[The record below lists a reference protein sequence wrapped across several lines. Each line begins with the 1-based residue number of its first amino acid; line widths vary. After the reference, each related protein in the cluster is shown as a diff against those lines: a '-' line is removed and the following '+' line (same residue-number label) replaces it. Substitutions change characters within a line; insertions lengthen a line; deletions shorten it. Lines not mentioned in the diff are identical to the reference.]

1 MNKIVKKIL
10 IGASIAA
17 SVSAIASA
25 PAQAG
30 SLTNATIGGTAAS
43 DYFVYDV
50 QGNNTV
56 KVQSNLANVNK
67 VLDGNAANPTGN
79 VELRASSEQTGFDFT
94 KNTSLSGTIGG
105 KNITLSSLTASD
117 WNSSVGNGMTFA
129 QKWFNEA
136 LTANGFGKIVDT
148 SSLTGLAKITA
159 QGAYSTALA
168 KFNNGGRERF
178 SDPNIS
184 YVNQDDNTGE
194 IKIGLA
200 GHFDAVSLLFAGL
213 TDQQQS
219 LVNQFRTKLS
229 PIQASEIVKVS
240 YNNGPAQL
248 LYSFNATATGLTA
261 LDDGKSHNGNYEVT
275 LAGQIPTAVPE
286 PSVMLGLLGVAGVF
300 KVQRQRKKVQA

>member
-1 MNKIVKKIL
+1 MNKIVNKVL
-10 IGASIAA
+10 IGASIA
-17 SVSAIASA
+17 VSLGAIASA

-67 VLDGNAANPTGN
+67 VLDGNATSPTGN
-79 VELRASSEQTGFDFT
+79 VELRASSEQAGFDFT

-117 WNSSVGNGMTFA
+117 WNSSVGGLTFA
-129 QKWFNEA
+129 QKWFNDA
-136 LTANGFGKIVDT
+136 LTANGFGTIVG
-148 SSLTGLAKITA
+148 SSNITA
-159 QGAYSTALA
+159 QLLYNTAFA
-168 KFNNGGRERF
+168 KFNTGGRERF

-184 YVNQDDNTGE
+184 YVNQNDSTGE

-200 GHFDAVSLLFAGL
+200 GHFDATSLLFAGL
-213 TDQQQS
+213 SQNQIAG
-219 LVNQFRTKLS
+219 VNGFRTKQG

-240 YNNGPAQL
+240 YNGGPAQL
-248 LYSFNATATGLTA
+248 LYNFAATATGLTA

-286 PSVMLGLLGVAGVF
+286 PSVILGLLGVAGVF
-300 KVQRQRKKVQA
+300 KVQRQRKKAQA

>member
-1 MNKIVKKIL
+1 MNKIVNKVL
-10 IGASIAA
+10 IGASIA
-17 SVSAIASA
+17 VSLGAIASA

-30 SLTNATIGGTAAS
+30 SLTNATLDGTAAS

-56 KVQSNLANVNK
+56 KVQSNQANVNK

-79 VELRASSEQTGFDFT
+79 VELRASSEQANFDFS

-105 KNITLSSLTASD
+105 KNITLSSLTESD
-117 WNSSVGNGMTFA
+117 WNSSVGELTFA
-129 QKWFNEA
+129 QKWFNDA
-136 LTANGFGKIVDT
+136 LTANGFGSLVDT
-148 SSLTGLAKITA
+148 SSLTGFTKVAAQTA
-159 QGAYSTALA
+159 YNAALS

-184 YVNQDDNTGE
+184 YVNQNDNTGE

-200 GHFDAVSLLFAGL
+200 GHFDATPLLFAGL
-213 TDQQQS
+213 S
-219 LVNQFRTKLS
+219 LNEIAIANQFRSKTGS
-229 PIQASEIVKVS
+229 MQASEIVKVS
-240 YNNGPAQL
+240 YDNGPAQL
-248 LYSFNATATGLTA
+248 LYSFAATGTGLTA
-261 LDDGKSHNGNYEVT
+261 LDDGRSHSGNYEVT

-300 KVQRQRKKVQA
+300 KVQRQRKKAQA

>member
-1 MNKIVKKIL
+1 MNKIVNKLL

-17 SVSAIASA
+17 SLGAIASA

-50 QGNNTV
+50 NGNNTV
-56 KVQSNLANVNK
+56 RVGSTQANVNK

-79 VELRASSEQTGFDFT
+79 VELRASSEQAGFDFT

-105 KNITLSSLTASD
+105 RNITLSSLTASD
-117 WNSSVGNGMTFA
+117 WNSSLGNGLTFA
-129 QKWFNEA
+129 QKWFNDA
-136 LTANGFGKIVDT
+136 LTANGFGSLVG
-148 SSLTGLAKITA
+148 SSNATAKFV
-159 QGAYSTALA
+159 YSNALD

-184 YVNQDDNTGE
+184 YVNQNDNTGE

-200 GHFDAVSLLFAGL
+200 GHFDAASLLFAGL
-213 TDQQQS
+213 SPNQIAG
-219 LVNQFRTKLS
+219 VNQFRTKQGS
-229 PIQASEIVKVS
+229 IQASEIVKVS
-240 YNNGPAQL
+240 YDNGPAQL
-248 LYSFNATATGLTA
+248 LYSFAATSTGLTA
-261 LDDGKSHNGNYEVT
+261 LDDAKSHNGNYEVT
-275 LAGQIPTAVPE
+275 LQGQAPTQAVPE

-300 KVQRQRKKVQA
+300 RVQRQRKKAQA